1 MSRDELVQDA
11 DRMEEICCRLAS
23 RQDIWQDRLIYW
35 LAVAVLHL
43 LQAALR
49 KGGDA

>member
-1 MSRDELVQDA
+1 MIRDELVRDA

-23 RQDIWQDRLIYW
+23 RQDIWQDHMIYW

-49 KGGDA
+49 KGGEA